1 MIATKFYPESWA
13 STYAE
18 RHLQT
23 DPGICGVYYL
33 PVGASEREVRLVEV
47 NEVAA
52 IRDEGPLEPIEFG
65 VDQQGDDAHTVK
77 ILDVSPD
84 QWEKIKQF
92 KLTLPRGWLL
102 DNMKP
107 FDRR

>member
-1 MIATKFYPESWA
+1 MIATKFYPESSA
-13 STYAE
+13 SMYAE
-18 RHLQT
+18 RHMQT

-33 PVGASEREVRLVEV
+33 PDGASEREIRLIEV
-47 NEVAA
+47 NQVAA

-77 ILDVSPD
+77 ILDVSPS
-84 QWEKIKQF
+84 QWIKLEQG
-92 KLTLPRGWLL
+92 KLALPHGWSLH
-102 DNMKP
+102 NMKP